1 MNGPLIARILSLI
14 TAIVTLFMGVPLIWG
29 MAVGESVR
37 GLVAAMTLGLTFSGL
52 LFAAGRLQAD
62 YRAVGIRDGLAVVS
76 LSWIIASVIGAL
88 PYYIDGMIPSF
99 TDAFF
104 EAMSGFTTT
113 GASILTDIEAHPLSL
128 LFWRGLTHWIGGM
141 GIIVL
146 SLAILP
152 FIGVGGIHLLKA
164 EIPGFGHEKMTPRL
178 HQMALRLWA
187 VYMGLTALLAALY
200 IAGGMNLFEALTHS
214 FSTVATGGLSPKN
227 ASLGHFNS
235 PFIEWIT
242 TLFMFLSGVNFAL
255 HYRFLLRQ
263 PGVYR
268 RDEEFRLYA
277 AIVIISS
284 LAAGVVLFWGGYCP
298 SVEEAARRGAFHVVS
313 IITSTGYFT
322 ADYQLWPIFIHILFM
337 LLIFAGACTGSTGGG
352 LKILRVLILG
362 RMAGRGPASGL
373 HPEGVFLVKVRGKPA
388 GAEVTASVTAFFILY
403 LTVFAAGALIMGA
416 LGLDFE
422 TAVTSAAAA
431 LGNTGPGFGT
441 VGPASNYF
449 HIPGAGKW
457 ILSVMMLL
465 GRLELYAVML
475 LFYPGT
481 WRK

>member
-1 MNGPLIARILSLI
+1 MNGPLIAKFLSFI
-14 TAIVTLFMGVPLIWG
+14 MGIISLFMGGAALWG
-29 MAVGESVR
+29 LALGDRVG
-37 GLVAAMTLGLTFSGL
+37 GLAAAMTLGLAFAGL
-52 LFAAGRLQAD
+52 LYAAGRFQTD
-62 YRAVGIRDGLAVVS
+62 YRAAGIRDGLLVVS
-76 LSWIIASVIGAL
+76 LSWVFASVIGAL
-88 PYYIDGMIPSF
+88 PFYISGMTPTF

-113 GASILTDIEAHPLSL
+113 GASILTDIEAHPQSL
-128 LFWRGLTHWIGGM
+128 LFWRSLTHWIGGM

-164 EIPGFGHEKMTPRL
+164 EVPGFGHEKMTPRL
-178 HQMALRLWA
+178 HQMALRLWG
-187 VYMGLTALLAALY
+187 VYMGLTGVLALLYLG
-200 IAGGMNLFEALTHS
+200 GGMSLFDALTHA
-214 FSTVATGGLSPKN
+214 FSSVATGGLSPKN
-227 ASLGHFNS
+227 ASIGHFNS
-235 PFIEWIT
+235 PFIEWVT

-255 HYRFLLRQ
+255 HYRFLLGQ

-268 RDEEFRLYA
+268 RDEEFRLYG
-277 AIVIISS
+277 AIVAVCS
-284 LAAGVVLFWGGYCP
+284 LVAGAVLLRGGYYP
-298 SVEEAARRGAFHVVS
+298 TLEEALRRGAFHVVS
-313 IITSTGYFT
+313 IITSTGYCT
-322 ADYQLWPIFIHILFM
+322 ADYQLWPVFIHIMFV
-337 LLIFAGACTGSTGGG
+337 LLIFAGACTGSTCGG
-352 LKILRVLILG
+352 LKTLRVLILA

-373 HPEGVFLVKVRGKPA
+373 HPRGVFPVKVRGKAA
-388 GAEVTASVTAFFILY
+388 GQDITSSVTSFFILY
-403 LTVFAAGALIMGA
+403 LAIFAAGALFMAA

-431 LGNTGPGFGT
+431 LGNTGPGFGS

-449 HIPGAGKW
+449 HIPAAGKW
-457 ILSVMMLL
+457 ALSILMLL